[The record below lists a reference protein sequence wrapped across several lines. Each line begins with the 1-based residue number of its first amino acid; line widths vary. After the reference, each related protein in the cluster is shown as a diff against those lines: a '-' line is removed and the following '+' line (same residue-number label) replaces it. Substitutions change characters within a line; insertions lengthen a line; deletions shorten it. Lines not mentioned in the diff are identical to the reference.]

1 MLGVHV
7 NGDESMAF
15 GASYVAANSSASF
28 VVWDLF
34 LHQTVPEDVI
44 MKITG
49 PDQEFE
55 KVIFSKGES
64 IGRTEKLNVSSNE
77 DLHVTFA

>member
-49 PDQEFE
+49 PD
-55 KVIFSKGES
+55 
-64 IGRTEKLNVSSNE
+64 
-77 DLHVTFA
+77 